1 MIPPYEE
8 HGAGIPVVLLHAF
21 PLSRKMWAGN
31 IDALTS
37 AGARVI
43 TPDLR
48 GFGENESFA
57 DINLMDDMARDVSEL
72 LEKLKIE
79 RAIIGGLSMGGYVTM
94 ALFKQI
100 PEKFA
105 AIMLFDTTAAADSEE
120 KRQNRF
126 DLIESINENGPRA
139 LVENMLPNLTGEYTK
154 ANNIELVRNLEQ
166 RLTSTNQQAAIAAL
180 RGMAERPDSS
190 GVLKEVS
197 VPACLVFGEQD
208 KITNLEAAA
217 NLKEAIKGS
226 ELTVLKNSGHLSNL
240 EQPEQFNSAVAKFIQ
255 RIKV

>member
-31 IDALTS
+31 MDALTS

-72 LEKLKIE
+72 LEKLKVE

-126 DLIESINENGPRA
+126 DLIEAINENGPRA

-190 GVLKEVS
+190 GVLKGVG